1 MASVVS
7 TESDVSIVSNVS
19 ITKRFQDRVVF
30 ITGAAHGMG
39 RSHALAFARAGARLV
54 LCDACRQ
61 YNTVPYALA
70 QPEELSALAREI
82 EQMGRPVIA
91 SQTDVTQLAAMQ
103 ELVER
108 AQQEFGPIDI
118 VVANAGIYS
127 FAPGWEMSEEQWDET
142 INIDLKGVW
151 ITCKVS
157 IPQMLVR
164 RSGKIICIASTAGI
178 KGMANLA
185 HYVAAKHGVLGLVKT
200 LAIELAPY
208 NINVNAVCPTSV
220 DTAMCR
226 NQALYDV
233 FAGGPG
239 PQATYEHMLSLMNQL
254 NLFPDRDLLPPEA
267 VSSVVL
273 WLASDEAR
281 HMTGCALPVDA
292 GYLTR

>member
-1 MASVVS
+1 MASAES
-7 TESDVSIVSNVS
+7 TSA
-19 ITKRFQDRVVF
+19 RFQDRVVV
-30 ITGAAHGMG
+30 ITGAARGMG
-39 RSHALAFARAGARLV
+39 RAHALAFAREGARLV

-61 YNTVPYALA
+61 YSSVPYPLARPQELAALA
-70 QPEELSALAREI
+70 GEI
-82 EQMGRPVIA
+82 ERMGRPVIA
-91 SQTDVTQLAAMQ
+91 AQTDVTDLAGMHELAA
-103 ELVER
+103 R
-108 AQQEFGPIDI
+108 AQREFGPIDI
-118 VVANAGIYS
+118 VVANAGLYS
-127 FAPGWEMSEEQWDET
+127 FATSWEMSEEQWDQT
-142 INIDLKGVW
+142 VNVDLKGVW
-151 ITCKVS
+151 ITCKVC
-157 IPQMLVR
+157 IPQMLAR
-164 RSGKIICIASTAGI
+164 RSGKIICIASTAGS

-239 PQATYEHMLSLMNQL
+239 SQATYEHMLELMNQM

-267 VSSVVL
+267 VSAAVL

>member
-1 MASVVS
+1 MASV
-7 TESDVSIVSNVS
+7 ESINK
-19 ITKRFQDRVVF
+19 KRFQGQVVF

-39 RSHALAFARAGARLV
+39 RAHALAFARAGASLV

-61 YNTVPYALA
+61 YSTVPYPLA
-70 QPEELSALAREI
+70 QPHELEALVTEI
-82 EQMGRPVIA
+82 EQLEVPVVA
-91 SQTDVTQLAAMQ
+91 AQVDVTQLAEMQ
-103 ELVER
+103 SLVEQ
-108 AQQEFGPIDI
+108 AEGKLGPIDI
-118 VVANAGIYS
+118 VVANAGLYS
-127 FAPGWEMSEEQWDET
+127 FATSWEMSEEQWDET
-142 INIDLKGVW
+142 INVDLKGVW
-151 ITCKVS
+151 ITCKVC
-157 IPQMLVR
+157 IPSMISR
-164 RSGKIICIASTAGI
+164 KSGKIICIASTAGL
-178 KGMANLA
+178 KGMANLV

-239 PQATYEHMLSLMNQL
+239 SEATQEHMLDLMNQL
-254 NLFPDRDLLPPEA
+254 NLFSDRNLLAPEA
-267 VSSVVL
+267 ISAAVL

>member
-1 MASVVS
+1 MASVES
-7 TESDVSIVSNVS
+7 T
-19 ITKRFQDRVVF
+19 RARYRGRVVF
-30 ITGAAHGMG
+30 ITGAARGMG
-39 RSHALAFARAGARLV
+39 RAHALAFAGEGASLV
-54 LCDACRQ
+54 LCDTCRQ
-61 YNTVPYALA
+61 YSTVPYPLA
-70 QPEELSALAREI
+70 QPEELAALVTEL
-82 EQMGRPVIA
+82 EQMGCRVIA
-91 SQTDVTQLAAMQ
+91 ALVDVTHLRAMQ

-108 AQQEFGPIDI
+108 AQRELGPIDI
-118 VVANAGIYS
+118 VVANAGLYS
-127 FAPGWEMSEEQWDET
+127 FATSWEMSEEQWDET
-142 INIDLKGVW
+142 VNVDLKGVW
-151 ITCKVS
+151 ITCKVC
-157 IPQMLVR
+157 IPFMLAR
-164 RSGKIICIASTAGI
+164 RSGKIICIASTAAL

-239 PQATYEHMLSLMNQL
+239 PQATEENMLNLMNAL
-254 NLFPDRDLLPPEA
+254 NLFPDRNLLPPEA
-267 VSSVVL
+267 VSSAVL

-281 HMTGCALPVDA
+281 HLTGCALPVDA

>member
-1 MASVVS
+1 VAS
-7 TESDVSIVSNVS
+7 TNP
-19 ITKRFQDRVVF
+19 KRFEGQVVF

-39 RSHALAFARAGARLV
+39 RAHALAFARAGANLV

-61 YNTVPYALA
+61 YSTVPYPLA
-70 QPEELSALAREI
+70 QPQELETLVTEI
-82 EQMGRPVIA
+82 EQLGVA
-91 SQTDVTQLAAMQ
+91 VVAAQVDVTQLAAMQ
-103 ELVER
+103 NLVEQ
-108 AQQEFGPIDI
+108 AEGTLGPIDI
-118 VVANAGIYS
+118 VVANAGLYS
-127 FAPGWEMSEEQWDET
+127 FAPSWELSEQQWDET
-142 INIDLKGVW
+142 VNVDLKGVW
-151 ITCKVS
+151 VTCKVC
-157 IPQMLVR
+157 IPSMLPR
-164 RSGKIICIASTAGI
+164 RSGKIICIASTAGM

-233 FAGGPG
+233 FAGGSG
-239 PQATYEHMLSLMNQL
+239 PQATQEHMLHLMNQL
-254 NLFPDRDLLPPEA
+254 NLFPDRNLLPPEA
-267 VSSVVL
+267 ISAAVL
-273 WLASDEAR
+273 WLASDEAQ

>member
-7 TESDVSIVSNVS
+7 TNA
-19 ITKRFQDRVVF
+19 RFSEQVVF

-39 RSHALAFARAGARLV
+39 RAHALAFARAGAKLV

-61 YNTVPYALA
+61 YTTVPYPMA
-70 QPEELSALAREI
+70 QPEELASLATEI
-82 EQMGRPVIA
+82 AEMGCPVIA
-91 SQTDVTQLAAMQ
+91 KQVDVTNLAAMQ
-103 ELVER
+103 ALQEQARQEL
-108 AQQEFGPIDI
+108 GPIDI
-118 VVANAGIYS
+118 VVANAGLYS
-127 FAPGWEMSEEQWDET
+127 FAPSWEMSEEQWDET
-142 INIDLKGVW
+142 VNVDLKGVW
-151 ITCKVS
+151 ITCKVC
-157 IPQMLVR
+157 IPDMLQR
-164 RSGKIICIASTAGI
+164 RSGKIICIASTAAV

-208 NINVNAVCPTSV
+208 NVNVNAVCPTSI

-226 NQALYDV
+226 NQALYDI

-239 PQATYEHMLSLMNQL
+239 PQATEEHMLALMNQL

-267 VSSVVL
+267 VSAAVL
-273 WLASDEAR
+273 WLASNEAR
-281 HMTGCALPVDA
+281 HITGCALPVDA

>member
-1 MASVVS
+1 MASVAS
-7 TESDVSIVSNVS
+7 TSIGE
-19 ITKRFQDRVVF
+19 RFRDRVVL

-39 RSHALAFARAGARLV
+39 RAHALAFAREGARLV

-61 YNTVPYALA
+61 YSTVPYPLA
-70 QPEELSALAREI
+70 QPEELAALASEI

-91 SQTDVTQLAAMQ
+91 MQTDVTHLSDMQTLAA
-103 ELVER
+103 R
-108 AQQEFGPIDI
+108 AQQAFGSIDI
-118 VVANAGIYS
+118 VVANAGLYS
-127 FAPGWEMSEEQWDET
+127 FAPGWELSEEQWDET
-142 INIDLKGVW
+142 VNVDLKGVW
-151 ITCKVS
+151 ITCKVC
-157 IPQMLVR
+157 IPYMLPR
-164 RSGKIICIASTAGI
+164 HSGKIICIASTAGE

-185 HYVAAKHGVLGLVKT
+185 HYVAAKHGVIGLVKT

-239 PQATYEHMLSLMNQL
+239 PQATFEHMLTLMNAL
-254 NLFPDRDLLPPEA
+254 NLFTDRNLLEPEA
-267 VSSVVL
+267 VSAAVM

-281 HMTGCALPVDA
+281 HITGSALPVDA

>member
-1 MASVVS
+1 MASVES
-7 TESDVSIVSNVS
+7 T
-19 ITKRFQDRVVF
+19 RARYRGRVVF
-30 ITGAAHGMG
+30 ITGAARGMG
-39 RSHALAFARAGARLV
+39 RAHALAFAAEGASLV

-61 YNTVPYALA
+61 YSTVPYPLA
-70 QPEELSALAREI
+70 RPEELAALVTEL
-82 EQMGRPVIA
+82 EQMGCRVIA
-91 SQTDVTQLAAMQ
+91 AQVDVTHLRAMQ

-108 AQQEFGPIDI
+108 AQRELGPIDI
-118 VVANAGIYS
+118 VVANAGLYS
-127 FAPGWEMSEEQWDET
+127 FATSWEMSEEQWDET
-142 INIDLKGVW
+142 VNVDLKGVW
-151 ITCKVS
+151 ITCKVC
-157 IPQMLVR
+157 IPFMLAR
-164 RSGKIICIASTAGI
+164 RSGKIICIASTAAS

-239 PQATYEHMLSLMNQL
+239 PQATEENMLNLMNAL
-254 NLFPDRDLLPPEA
+254 NLFPDRNLLPPEA
-267 VSSVVL
+267 VSSAVL

-281 HMTGCALPVDA
+281 HLTGCALPVDA

>member
-1 MASVVS
+1 MASVGS
-7 TESDVSIVSNVS
+7 TNSTNP
-19 ITKRFQDRVVF
+19 RFQDRTVF

-39 RSHALAFARAGARLV
+39 RAHALAFAREGARLV

-61 YNTVPYALA
+61 YGTVPYPLS
-70 QPEELSALAREI
+70 QPEELASLASEI
-82 EQMGRPVIA
+82 EQMGRPVLA
-91 SQTDVTQLAAMQ
+91 AQVDVTDLPAMQ
-103 ELVER
+103 SLAQR
-108 AQQEFGPIDI
+108 AQRALGPIDI
-118 VVANAGIYS
+118 LVANAGLYS
-127 FAPGWEMSEEQWDET
+127 FAPSWEMTEEQWDET
-142 INIDLKGVW
+142 VNVDLKGVW
-151 ITCKVS
+151 IACKVC
-157 IPQMLVR
+157 IPQMLSR
-164 RSGKIICIASTAGI
+164 RSGKIICISSTAGL

-239 PQATYEHMLSLMNQL
+239 PLATYEHMLDLMNQL
-254 NLFPDRDLLPPEA
+254 NLFPDRNLLPPEDISPA
-267 VSSVVL
+267 VL
-273 WLASDEAR
+273 WLASNEAR
-281 HMTGCALPVDA
+281 HLTGCVLPVDA

>member
-1 MASVVS
+1 MASVES
-7 TESDVSIVSNVS
+7 T
-19 ITKRFQDRVVF
+19 RARYRGRVVF
-30 ITGAAHGMG
+30 ITGAARGMG
-39 RSHALAFARAGARLV
+39 RAHALAFAAEGASLV

-61 YNTVPYALA
+61 YSTVPYPLAL
-70 QPEELSALAREI
+70 PEDLAALVTEL
-82 EQMGRPVIA
+82 EQMGCRVIA
-91 SQTDVTQLAAMQ
+91 AQVDVTHLRAMQ

-108 AQQEFGPIDI
+108 AQRELGPIDI
-118 VVANAGIYS
+118 VVANAGLYS
-127 FAPGWEMSEEQWDET
+127 FATSWEMSEEQWDET
-142 INIDLKGVW
+142 VNVDLKGVW
-151 ITCKVS
+151 ITCKVC
-157 IPQMLVR
+157 IPFMLAR
-164 RSGKIICIASTAGI
+164 RSGKIICIASTAAL

-239 PQATYEHMLSLMNQL
+239 PQATEENMLNLMNAL
-254 NLFPDRDLLPPEA
+254 NLFPDRNLLPPEA
-267 VSSVVL
+267 VSSAVL

-281 HMTGCALPVDA
+281 HLTGCALPVDA

>member
-1 MASVVS
+1 MASVAS
-7 TESDVSIVSNVS
+7 TESIVS
-19 ITKRFQDRVVF
+19 TKVRFQDRVVF

-39 RSHALAFARAGARLV
+39 RSHALAFAREGARLV
-54 LCDACRQ
+54 LSDACRQ

-82 EQMGRPVIA
+82 EQLGRPVIA
-91 SQTDVTQLAAMQ
+91 SQTDVTQLADMQ

-108 AQQEFGPIDI
+108 AQHELGPIDI

-127 FAPGWEMSEEQWDET
+127 FAPSWEMSEEQWDET
-142 INIDLKGVW
+142 INVDLKGVW

-157 IPQMLVR
+157 IPQMLTR
-164 RSGKIICIASTAGI
+164 RSGKIICIASTAAI

-267 VSSVVL
+267 VSAAVL

-281 HMTGCALPVDA
+281 HLTGCALPVDA

>member
-1 MASVVS
+1 
-7 TESDVSIVSNVS
+7 
-19 ITKRFQDRVVF
+19 
-30 ITGAAHGMG
+30 MG
-39 RSHALAFARAGARLV
+39 RAHALAFAAEGASLV

-61 YNTVPYALA
+61 YSTVPYPLA
-70 QPEELSALAREI
+70 QPEELAALVTEL
-82 EQMGRPVIA
+82 EQMGCRVIA
-91 SQTDVTQLAAMQ
+91 AQVDVTHLRAMQ

-108 AQQEFGPIDI
+108 AQRELGPIDI
-118 VVANAGIYS
+118 VVANAGLYS
-127 FAPGWEMSEEQWDET
+127 FATSWEMSEEQWDET
-142 INIDLKGVW
+142 VNVDLKGVW
-151 ITCKVS
+151 ITCKVC
-157 IPQMLVR
+157 IPFMLAR
-164 RSGKIICIASTAGI
+164 RSGKIICIASTAAL

-239 PQATYEHMLSLMNQL
+239 PQATEENMLNLMNAL
-254 NLFPDRDLLPPEA
+254 NLFPDRNLLPPEA
-267 VSSVVL
+267 VSSAVL

-281 HMTGCALPVDA
+281 HLTGCALPVDA

>member
-1 MASVVS
+1 MASVES
-7 TESDVSIVSNVS
+7 TNSTNS
-19 ITKRFQDRVVF
+19 RFQNRTVF

-39 RSHALAFARAGARLV
+39 RAHALAFAREGARLV

-61 YNTVPYALA
+61 YNTVPYPLA
-70 QPEELSALAREI
+70 QPEELASLASEIKQMGLPVLAAQVDVTDLPAMQALAEQAQRE
-82 EQMGRPVIA
+82 
-91 SQTDVTQLAAMQ
+91 L
-103 ELVER
+103 
-108 AQQEFGPIDI
+108 GPIDI
-118 VVANAGIYS
+118 VVANAGLYS
-127 FAPGWEMSEEQWDET
+127 FAPSWELTEEQWDET
-142 INIDLKGVW
+142 VNVDLKGVW
-151 ITCKVS
+151 ITCKVC
-157 IPQMLVR
+157 IPQMLNR
-164 RSGKIICIASTAGI
+164 RGGKIICISSTAGL

-220 DTAMCR
+220 DTAMLR

-239 PQATYEHMLSLMNQL
+239 PLATHEHMLELMNQL
-254 NLFPDRDLLPPEA
+254 NLFPDRDLLPPEDI
-267 VSSVVL
+267 SRVVL

-281 HMTGCALPVDA
+281 HLTGCALPVDA

>member
-1 MASVVS
+1 MASVAS
-7 TESDVSIVSNVS
+7 TS
-19 ITKRFQDRVVF
+19 TGQRFRDRVVL

-39 RSHALAFARAGARLV
+39 RAHALAFAREGARLV

-61 YNTVPYALA
+61 YSTVPYPLA
-70 QPEELSALAREI
+70 QPEELAALASEI
-82 EQMGRPVIA
+82 EHMGRPVIA
-91 SQTDVTQLAAMQ
+91 TQTDVTHLSDMQTLA
-103 ELVER
+103 ER
-108 AQQEFGPIDI
+108 AQQAFGSIDI
-118 VVANAGIYS
+118 VVANAGLYS
-127 FAPGWEMSEEQWDET
+127 FAPSWELSEEQWDET
-142 INIDLKGVW
+142 VNVDLKGVW
-151 ITCKVS
+151 ITCKVC
-157 IPQMLVR
+157 IPYMLPR
-164 RSGKIICIASTAGI
+164 RSGKIICIASTAGE

-185 HYVAAKHGVLGLVKT
+185 HYVAAKHGVIGLVKT

-239 PQATYEHMLSLMNQL
+239 PQATHEHMLTLMNAL
-254 NLFPDRDLLPPEA
+254 NLFTDRNLLEPEA
-267 VSSVVL
+267 VSAAVM

-281 HMTGCALPVDA
+281 HITGSALPVDA